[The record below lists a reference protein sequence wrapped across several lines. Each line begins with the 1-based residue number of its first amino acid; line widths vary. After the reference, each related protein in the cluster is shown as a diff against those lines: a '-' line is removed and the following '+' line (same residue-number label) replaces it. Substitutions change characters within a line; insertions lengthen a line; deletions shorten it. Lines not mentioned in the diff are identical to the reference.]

1 MADTWAIAD
10 DDKKNTAS
18 DDRLNTDQPSSGTT
32 PAAKSGTAAAAP
44 ASTSNPLPGARL
56 SNPLSLFASY
66 TYQLSLYMITPDAYD
81 LFIASGRKDI
91 NALTRAGGKG
101 GAYLLVQS
109 GGINNTSTDSARA
122 PGFKL
127 DYFID
132 DLKITTST
140 SAASSGTATNTTE
153 MSFSIY
159 EPYGFSFMTKLKNA
173 TEALQQYS
181 KLPNFK
187 DIKNPGRQFFILGIR
202 FLGYDINGKI
212 LTGQENIDGT
222 ILDKFGTDNGVLE
235 TFYDILI
242 SSMQFKVDGK
252 GSNYSVKAQTLQPQM
267 AFGLKRGLIATGAS
281 VTAETVEQALTG
293 GSESTVAAIP
303 GTLGILTKLNREQ
316 QDLLKE
322 GKITVA
328 NVYKLAWLGNAD
340 TIKNASL
347 LTKADM
353 DKRKLPMTTVS
364 TTSQVAAVAVK
375 NIQPDITKKLLKFNT
390 ATPVIQAISQIIAQ
404 SSYLEN
410 ALTKVY
416 TDTETPGPEA
426 EVIRQNSQA
435 IAWYN
440 LSARVKCLEW
450 DNLVNDFAVEITYV
464 IQPYLT
470 PVVSSSYVNK
480 VSKYYGPHK
489 RYEYWYT
496 GKNSEI
502 LSYEQTLNHAYL
514 QSALDGPS
522 DPGALTNFADVATV
536 LQLRTGGNKLGA
548 NNNGLEA
555 QNAYITNLSDPSAWS
570 AAKINII
577 GDPDYLI
584 QDSPGSINDAY
595 KQFYGPGFSINS
607 NGGQVFIEIN
617 FREAVDYNDTTG
629 LMDINENIIF
639 WKYPKE
645 LNIKGVSYQLISVKS
660 SFSKGKFTQDLDC
673 RINTT
678 FANTAESATGR
689 GNPNENQIADTASR
703 AGTGAAA
710 GSSQTSNN
718 VTSISSDSGAS
729 NLMKDPAQLAQ
740 SLIESTQRALTEN
753 GLGDVKE
760 LLSVT
765 TGNAK
770 NLIVANDDSTGGSRT
785 GIAARNGQGFG
796 AENGRE
802 TDASSIV
809 GVR

>member
-10 DDKKNTAS
+10 DDKKNTAGE
-18 DDRLNTDQPSSGTT
+18 DRDNTDRPSSGTT
-32 PAAKSGTAAAAP
+32 PAAKSGTAAASP

-91 NALTRAGGKG
+91 NADGKG

-109 GGINNTSTDSARA
+109 GGINTTSTETVRRA
-122 PGFKL
+122 PGFEL

-173 TEALQQYS
+173 TEALQKYS
-181 KLPNFK
+181 NLPNFK

-235 TFYDILI
+235 TFYEILI

-267 AFGLKRGLIATGAS
+267 AFGLKRGLLTTGAS

-293 GSESTVAAIP
+293 GSAYKTTSTGSESTTTEIP

-316 QDLLKE
+316 EKLLKA
-322 GKITVA
+322 GDIKVA

-353 DKRKLPMTTVS
+353 DKRKLPMARLDN
-364 TTSQVAAVAVK
+364 TSQGAAAAVK
-375 NIQPDITKKLLKFNT
+375 NIQPDITKKLIKFNT

-410 ALTKVY
+410 SLTKVY
-416 TDTETPGPEA
+416 TDAETPGPNDELP
-426 EVIRQNSQA
+426 RKNSQE

-440 LSARVKCLEW
+440 LSARVKSLAW
-450 DNLVNDFAVEITYV
+450 DDKVNDFAVEITYV

-470 PVVSSSYVNK
+470 PVVTSSYVNK

-502 LSYEQTLNHAYL
+502 LSYEQTLNHAYVL
-514 QSALDGPS
+514 TALDGAS
-522 DPGALTNFADVATV
+522 DKGAITNFADVALA

-548 NNNGLEA
+548 INNGLDA
-555 QNAYITNLSDPSAWS
+555 QNSYVTSLYDPSAWS
-570 AAKINII
+570 QAKINIM

-584 QDSPGSINDAY
+584 QDSPGSINEAY
-595 KQFYGPGFSINS
+595 KQYYGPGFSINP

-629 LMDINENIIF
+629 LMDLNENIIF
-639 WKYPKE
+639 WEYPKE
-645 LNIKGVSYQLISVKS
+645 LNIKGVSYRLISVKS
-660 SFSKGKFTQDLDC
+660 SFSKGKFTQDLAC
-673 RINTT
+673 QINTT
-678 FANTAESATGR
+678 FGNTAESATGR
-689 GNPNENQIADTASR
+689 GKPGEDNMAR
-703 AGTGAAA
+703 AGATSGN
-710 GSSQTSNN
+710 SQT
-718 VTSISSDSGAS
+718 TITTPGESSSS
-729 NLMKDPAQLAQ
+729 NLMQDPAQRAQ
-740 SLIESTQRALTEN
+740 YLMESTQNALTEN
-753 GLGDVKE
+753 GFGD
-760 LLSVT
+760 LLTVPTQNS
-765 TGNAK
+765 N
-770 NLIVANDDSTGGSRT
+770 NPIVANDDSTGDRLSGT
-785 GIAARNGQGFG
+785 AARNGQGFG

-802 TDASSIV
+802 TDESSIV

>member
-1 MADTWAIAD
+1 MA
-10 DDKKNTAS
+10 N
-18 DDRLNTDQPSSGTT
+18 DDRGNSGK
-32 PAAKSGTAAAAP
+32 PGENAMAQAAAGAAATGP
-44 ASTSNPLPGARL
+44 ASTSNPPPGARL

-91 NALTRAGGKG
+91 NALTRAGGLG

-109 GGINNTSTDSARA
+109 GGINTTGTETARA
-122 PGFKL
+122 PGFEL

-187 DIKNPGRQFFILGIR
+187 GIQNPGRQFFILGIR

-293 GSESTVAAIP
+293 GSAYITTTTGSESTTTEIP

-316 QDLLKE
+316 QALLKD

-364 TTSQVAAVAVK
+364 NTSQVAAAAVK
-375 NIQPDITKKLLKFNT
+375 NIPPDITKKLIKFNT

-416 TDTETPGPEA
+416 TDEEESGPNDELPKGSPGK
-426 EVIRQNSQA
+426 

-440 LSARVKCLEW
+440 LSARVKTLAW
-450 DNLVNDFAVEITYV
+450 DKKVNDFAVEITYV

-470 PVVSSSYVNK
+470 PVVTSSYVNN

-502 LSYEQTLNHAYL
+502 LSYEQTLNHAYV
-514 QSALDGPS
+514 QAALDGTS
-522 DPGALTNFADVATV
+522 NKDAVADIATI
-536 LQLRTGGNKLGA
+536 LQQRTGGNRLGTI
-548 NNNGLEA
+548 NNGLEA
-555 QNAYITNLSDPSAWS
+555 QNAYITSLSDPSAW
-570 AAKINII
+570 ATAKINII

-595 KQFYGPGFSINS
+595 KQFYGQGFTINP

-645 LNIKGVSYQLISVKS
+645 LNIKGVSYRLISVKS
-660 SFSKGKFTQDLDC
+660 SFSKGKFTQDLEC
-673 RINTT
+673 RINT
-678 FANTAESATGR
+678 FPNTAESATGR
-689 GNPNENQIADTASR
+689 GKPGESQMADTASR

-710 GSSQTSNN
+710 GGSQTSNN
-718 VTSISSDSGAS
+718 VTSTSSSPGAS
-729 NLMKDPAQLAQ
+729 NLMKDPAQMAQ
-740 SLIESTQRALTEN
+740 SLIESTQQALTAN
-753 GLGDVKE
+753 VLGDVKE
-760 LLSVT
+760 LLSVI

-770 NLIVANDDSTGGSRT
+770 NLIVANDDSTGGGRSGT
-785 GIAARNGQGFG
+785 AARNGQGFG

-802 TDASSIV
+802 TAASSIV

>member
-10 DDKKNTAS
+10 DDKKNTAGE
-18 DDRLNTDQPSSGTT
+18 DRDNTDRPSSGTT
-32 PAAKSGTAAAAP
+32 TAAQSGTAAASP

-91 NALTRAGGKG
+91 NADGKG

-109 GGINNTSTDSARA
+109 GGINTTSTETVRRA
-122 PGFKL
+122 PGFEL

-173 TEALQQYS
+173 TEALQKYS
-181 KLPNFK
+181 NLPNFK

-235 TFYDILI
+235 TFYEILI

-267 AFGLKRGLIATGAS
+267 AFGLKRGLITTGAS

-293 GSESTVAAIP
+293 GSAYVSTSTGSESTTAAIP

-316 QDLLKE
+316 EKLLKD
-322 GKITVA
+322 GDITVA
-328 NVYKLAWLGNAD
+328 NVYKLEWLGNAD

-353 DKRKLPMTTVS
+353 DKRKLPMVPLAN
-364 TTSQVAAVAVK
+364 TSQVSAAAVK
-375 NIQPDITKKLLKFNT
+375 NIPPDITKKLLKFNT

-416 TDTETPGPEA
+416 TDAETTGPDA
-426 EVIRQNSQA
+426 ELLRKNSQT

-440 LSARVKCLEW
+440 LSARVKCLAW
-450 DNLVNDFAVEITYV
+450 DPKVNDFAVEITYV

-470 PVVSSSYVNK
+470 PVVTSSYVNK

-514 QSALDGPS
+514 LPALDPS
-522 DPGALTNFADVATV
+522 VKGAVTNFADVATV

-548 NNNGLEA
+548 INNGLEA
-555 QNAYITNLSDPSAWS
+555 QNSYVTSLYDPTAWS
-570 AAKINII
+570 AAKINIM

-584 QDSPGSINDAY
+584 QDSPGSINEAY
-595 KQFYGPGFSINS
+595 KQYYGPGFSINP

-629 LMDINENIIF
+629 LMDLNENIIF

-689 GNPNENQIADTASR
+689 GKPGEDNMAR
-703 AGTGAAA
+703 AGATAGNSQTTITPTG
-710 GSSQTSNN
+710 GSS
-718 VTSISSDSGAS
+718 SSS
-729 NLMKDPAQLAQ
+729 LKKEPAQAEPAVV
-740 SLIESTQRALTEN
+740 I
-753 GLGDVKE
+753 
-760 LLSVT
+760 SVEAAPAF
-765 TGNAK
+765 NAAK
-770 NLIVANDDSTGGSRT
+770 DSQTANDDSTSDRLS
-785 GIAARNGQGFG
+785 GITVRNGQVFD

-802 TDASSIV
+802 TDESSIV

>member
-10 DDKKNTAS
+10 DDKKNTAGE
-18 DDRLNTDQPSSGTT
+18 DRDNTDRPSSGTT
-32 PAAKSGTAAAAP
+32 TAAQSGTAAASP

-91 NALTRAGGKG
+91 NALTRAGGNG

-109 GGINNTSTDSARA
+109 GGINTTSTETVRRA
-122 PGFKL
+122 PGFEL

-173 TEALQQYS
+173 TEALQKYS
-181 KLPNFK
+181 NLPNFK

-235 TFYDILI
+235 TFYEILI

-267 AFGLKRGLIATGAS
+267 AFGLKRGLITTGAS

-316 QDLLKE
+316 EDLKTA

-328 NVYKLAWLGNAD
+328 NVYKLEWLGNAD

-353 DKRKLPMTTVS
+353 DKRKLPMTPVS
-364 TTSQVAAVAVK
+364 TTSQVSAAAVK
-375 NIQPDITKKLLKFNT
+375 NIPPDITKKLLKFNT

-416 TDTETPGPEA
+416 TDAETPGPGSE
-426 EVIRQNSQA
+426 EIRKNSRA

-440 LSARVKCLEW
+440 LSARVKCLAW
-450 DNLVNDFAVEITYV
+450 DPKVNDFAVEITYV

-470 PVVSSSYVNK
+470 PVVTSSYVNK

-514 QSALDGPS
+514 LPALDPS
-522 DPGALTNFADVATV
+522 VKGAVTNFADVATV
-536 LQLRTGGNKLGA
+536 LQLRTGGNKLGV

-555 QNAYITNLSDPSAWS
+555 QNSYITSLYDPTAWS
-570 AAKINII
+570 AAKINIM

-584 QDSPGSINDAY
+584 QDSPGSINEAY
-595 KQFYGPGFSINS
+595 KQYYGPGFSINP

-629 LMDINENIIF
+629 LMDLNENIIF

-678 FANTAESATGR
+678 FANTAESSTGR
-689 GNPNENQIADTASR
+689 DTKNTAGDDRDNTDPVPDASSLKKEP
-703 AGTGAAA
+703 AQAEPAVVISVEAAPA
-710 GSSQTSNN
+710 FNAAKDSQT
-718 VTSISSDSGAS
+718 
-729 NLMKDPAQLAQ
+729 
-740 SLIESTQRALTEN
+740 
-753 GLGDVKE
+753 
-760 LLSVT
+760 
-765 TGNAK
+765 
-770 NLIVANDDSTGGSRT
+770 ANDDSTSDRLS
-785 GIAARNGQGFG
+785 GITVRNGQVFD

-802 TDASSIV
+802 TDELSIV

>member
-10 DDKKNTAS
+10 D
-18 DDRLNTDQPSSGTT
+18 SSGTT
-32 PAAKSGTAAAAP
+32 TAAQSGTAAASP

-91 NALTRAGGKG
+91 NADGKG

-109 GGINNTSTDSARA
+109 GGINTTSTETVRRA
-122 PGFKL
+122 PGFEL

-181 KLPNFK
+181 NLPNFK

-235 TFYDILI
+235 TFYEILI

-267 AFGLKRGLIATGAS
+267 AFGLKRGLITTGAS

-293 GSESTVAAIP
+293 GSKSTVAAIP

-316 QDLLKE
+316 EDLKRA

-328 NVYKLAWLGNAD
+328 NVYELEWLGNAD
-340 TIKNASL
+340 TIKKASL

-364 TTSQVAAVAVK
+364 TTSQVSAAAVK
-375 NIQPDITKKLLKFNT
+375 NIPPDITKKLLKFNT

-416 TDTETPGPEA
+416 TDAETTGPDA
-426 EVIRQNSQA
+426 ELLRKNSQT

-440 LSARVKCLEW
+440 LSARVKCLAW
-450 DNLVNDFAVEITYV
+450 DPLVNDFAVEITYV

-470 PVVSSSYVNK
+470 PVVTSSYVNK

-514 QSALDGPS
+514 LPALDPS
-522 DPGALTNFADVATV
+522 VKGAVTNFADVATV

-548 NNNGLEA
+548 INNGLEA
-555 QNAYITNLSDPSAWS
+555 QNSYVTSLYDPSAW
-570 AAKINII
+570 ATAKINIM

-584 QDSPGSINDAY
+584 QDSPGSINEAY
-595 KQFYGPGFSINS
+595 KQYYGPGFSINP

-629 LMDINENIIF
+629 LMDLNENIIF

-645 LNIKGVSYQLISVKS
+645 LNIKGVSYRLISVKS
-660 SFSKGKFTQDLDC
+660 SFSKGKFTQDLAC
-673 RINTT
+673 QINTT
-678 FANTAESATGR
+678 FGNTAESATGR
-689 GNPNENQIADTASR
+689 DTKNTAGDDRDNTDPVPDASSLKKEP
-703 AGTGAAA
+703 AQAEPAVVISVEAAPA
-710 GSSQTSNN
+710 FNAAKDSQT
-718 VTSISSDSGAS
+718 
-729 NLMKDPAQLAQ
+729 
-740 SLIESTQRALTEN
+740 
-753 GLGDVKE
+753 
-760 LLSVT
+760 
-765 TGNAK
+765 
-770 NLIVANDDSTGGSRT
+770 ANDDSTSDRLS
-785 GIAARNGQGFG
+785 GITVRNGQVFD

-802 TDASSIV
+802 TAASSIV

>member
-1 MADTWAIAD
+1 MVD
-10 DDKKNTAS
+10 DDRKSTAGE
-18 DDRLNTDQPSSGTT
+18 DRDNTDQPNSGTT

-91 NALTRAGGKG
+91 NALTRAGGLG

-109 GGINNTSTDSARA
+109 GGINTTGTETARA
-122 PGFKL
+122 PGFEL

-267 AFGLKRGLIATGAS
+267 AFGLKRGLLTTGAS

-316 QDLLKE
+316 QDLLKA
-322 GKITVA
+322 GDIKVA
-328 NVYKLAWLGNAD
+328 NVYKLDWLGNAD
-340 TIKNASL
+340 TIKKASL

-353 DKRKLPMTTVS
+353 DKRKLPMARLDN
-364 TTSQVAAVAVK
+364 TSQGAAAAVK
-375 NIQPDITKKLLKFNT
+375 NIQPDITKKLIKFNT

-410 ALTKVY
+410 SLTKVY
-416 TDTETPGPEA
+416 TDAETPGPNDELP
-426 EVIRQNSQA
+426 RKNSQE

-440 LSARVKCLEW
+440 LSARVKSLAW
-450 DNLVNDFAVEITYV
+450 DDKVNDFAVEITYV

-470 PVVSSSYVNK
+470 PVVTSSYVNK

-502 LSYEQTLNHAYL
+502 LSYEQTLNHAYVL
-514 QSALDGPS
+514 TALDGAS
-522 DPGALTNFADVATV
+522 DKGAITNFADVALA
-536 LQLRTGGNKLGA
+536 LQLRTGGNRLGA
-548 NNNGLEA
+548 INNGLDA
-555 QNAYITNLSDPSAWS
+555 QNSYVTSLYDPSAWS
-570 AAKINII
+570 QAKINIM

-584 QDSPGSINDAY
+584 QDSPGSINEAY
-595 KQFYGPGFSINS
+595 KQFYGPGFSINP

-617 FREAVDYNDTTG
+617 FREAIDYNDTTG
-629 LMDINENIIF
+629 LMDLNENIIF

-689 GNPNENQIADTASR
+689 GKPGDDRQNTAGEDRDNTDQPNSR
-703 AGTGAAA
+703 P
-710 GSSQTSNN
+710 
-718 VTSISSDSGAS
+718 GAS
-729 NLMKDPAQLAQ
+729 NLMQDPAQRAQ
-740 SLIESTQRALTEN
+740 AVAEAAP
-753 GLGDVKE
+753 
-760 LLSVT
+760 VT
-765 TGNAK
+765 AAPVFKFNAAK
-770 NLIVANDDSTGGSRT
+770 DSQSANDDSTGDRQS
-785 GIAARNGQGFG
+785 GIAAQQVFG
-796 AENGRE
+796 AESGRE
-802 TDASSIV
+802 TEISSIV

>member
-1 MADTWAIAD
+1 MATGDIN
-10 DDKKNTAS
+10 NTAS
-18 DDRLNTDQPSSGTT
+18 DDRDNTDRPTT
-32 PAAKSGTAAAAP
+32 PAAKSGTAAASP

-91 NALTRAGGKG
+91 NADGKG

-109 GGINNTSTDSARA
+109 GGINTTSTETVRRA
-122 PGFKL
+122 PGFGL

-235 TFYDILI
+235 TFYEILI

-267 AFGLKRGLIATGAS
+267 AFGLKRGLITTGAS

-316 QDLLKE
+316 QDLLKA
-322 GKITVA
+322 GDITVA
-328 NVYKLAWLGNAD
+328 NVYELEWLGNAD
-340 TIKNASL
+340 TIKKASL

-353 DKRKLPMTTVS
+353 DKRKLPMTPVA
-364 TTSQVAAVAVK
+364 TTSQVSAAAVK
-375 NIQPDITKKLLKFNT
+375 NIQPDITKKLIKFNT

-416 TDTETPGPEA
+416 TDAETTGPDA
-426 EVIRQNSQA
+426 ELLRKNSQT

-440 LSARVKCLEW
+440 LSARVKCLAW
-450 DNLVNDFAVEITYV
+450 DPKVNDFAVEITYV

-470 PVVSSSYVNK
+470 PVVTSSYVNK

-514 QSALDGPS
+514 LPALDPS
-522 DPGALTNFADVATV
+522 VKGAVTNFADVATV

-548 NNNGLEA
+548 INNGLEA
-555 QNAYITNLSDPSAWS
+555 QNSYVTSLYDPTAWS
-570 AAKINII
+570 AAKINIM

-584 QDSPGSINDAY
+584 QDSPGSINEAY
-595 KQFYGPGFSINS
+595 KQYYGPGFSINP

-629 LMDINENIIF
+629 LMDLNENIIF

-689 GNPNENQIADTASR
+689 GKPGEDNMAR
-703 AGTGAAA
+703 AGATAGNSQTTITTTG
-710 GSSQTSNN
+710 GSSS
-718 VTSISSDSGAS
+718 S
-729 NLMKDPAQLAQ
+729 NLMQDPAQRAQ
-740 SLIESTQRALTEN
+740 SLIESTQNALTEN
-753 GLGDVKE
+753 GFGD
-760 LLSVT
+760 LLTVPT
-765 TGNAK
+765 QNP
-770 NLIVANDDSTGGSRT
+770 NNPIVANDDSTSDRLS
-785 GIAARNGQGFG
+785 GITVRNGQVFD

-802 TDASSIV
+802 TDESSIV

>member
-10 DDKKNTAS
+10 D
-18 DDRLNTDQPSSGTT
+18 SSGTT
-32 PAAKSGTAAAAP
+32 TAAQSGTAAASP

-91 NALTRAGGKG
+91 NADGKG

-109 GGINNTSTDSARA
+109 GGINTTSTETVRRA
-122 PGFKL
+122 PGFEL

-181 KLPNFK
+181 NLPNFK

-235 TFYDILI
+235 TFYEILI

-267 AFGLKRGLIATGAS
+267 AFGLKRGLITTGAS

-293 GSESTVAAIP
+293 GSAYVSTSTGSESTTAAIP

-316 QDLLKE
+316 EKLRN
-322 GKITVA
+322 A

-353 DKRKLPMTTVS
+353 DKRKLPMVPLAN
-364 TTSQVAAVAVK
+364 TSQVSAAAVK
-375 NIQPDITKKLLKFNT
+375 NIPPDITKKLLKFNT

-416 TDTETPGPEA
+416 TDAETTGPDA
-426 EVIRQNSQA
+426 ELLRKNSQT

-440 LSARVKCLEW
+440 LSARVKCLAW
-450 DNLVNDFAVEITYV
+450 DPKVNDFAVEITYV

-470 PVVSSSYVNK
+470 PVVTSSYVNK

-514 QSALDGPS
+514 LPALDPS
-522 DPGALTNFADVATV
+522 VKGAVTNFADVATV

-548 NNNGLEA
+548 INNGLEA
-555 QNAYITNLSDPSAWS
+555 QNSYVTSLYDPTAWS
-570 AAKINII
+570 AAKINIM

-584 QDSPGSINDAY
+584 QDSPGSINEAY
-595 KQFYGPGFSINS
+595 KQYYGPGFSINP

-629 LMDINENIIF
+629 LMDLNENIIF

-645 LNIKGVSYQLISVKS
+645 LNIKGVSYRLISVKS
-660 SFSKGKFTQDLDC
+660 SFSKGKFTQDLAC
-673 RINTT
+673 QINTT
-678 FANTAESATGR
+678 FGNTAESATGR
-689 GNPNENQIADTASR
+689 DTKNTASDDR
-703 AGTGAAA
+703 DNTDRVPDASSLKKEPSQAAPA
-710 GSSQTSNN
+710 VVISVEAAPASNAAKDSQT
-718 VTSISSDSGAS
+718 
-729 NLMKDPAQLAQ
+729 
-740 SLIESTQRALTEN
+740 
-753 GLGDVKE
+753 
-760 LLSVT
+760 
-765 TGNAK
+765 
-770 NLIVANDDSTGGSRT
+770 ANDDSTGGGRSGT
-785 GIAARNGQGFG
+785 EARNGQGFG

-802 TDASSIV
+802 TEGFESSE
-809 GVR
+809 RRSESSN

>member
-10 DDKKNTAS
+10 D
-18 DDRLNTDQPSSGTT
+18 SSGTT
-32 PAAKSGTAAAAP
+32 TAAQSGTAAASP

-91 NALTRAGGKG
+91 NADGKG

-109 GGINNTSTDSARA
+109 GGINTTSTETVRRA
-122 PGFKL
+122 PGFEL

-181 KLPNFK
+181 NLPNFK

-235 TFYDILI
+235 TFYEILI

-267 AFGLKRGLIATGAS
+267 AFGLKRGLITTGAS

-293 GSESTVAAIP
+293 GSKSTVAAIP

-316 QDLLKE
+316 EDLKRA

-328 NVYKLAWLGNAD
+328 NVYELEWLGNAD

-364 TTSQVAAVAVK
+364 TTSQVSAAAVK
-375 NIQPDITKKLLKFNT
+375 NIPPDITKKLLKFNT

-416 TDTETPGPEA
+416 TDAETTGPDA
-426 EVIRQNSQA
+426 ELLRKNSQT

-440 LSARVKCLEW
+440 LSARVKCLAW
-450 DNLVNDFAVEITYV
+450 DPLVNDFAVEITYV

-470 PVVSSSYVNK
+470 PVVTSSYVNK

-514 QSALDGPS
+514 LPALDPS
-522 DPGALTNFADVATV
+522 VKGAVTNFADVATV

-548 NNNGLEA
+548 INNGLEA
-555 QNAYITNLSDPSAWS
+555 QNSYVTSLYDPSAW
-570 AAKINII
+570 ATAKINIM

-584 QDSPGSINDAY
+584 QDSPGSINEAY
-595 KQFYGPGFSINS
+595 KQYYGPGFSINP

-629 LMDINENIIF
+629 LMDLNENIIF

-645 LNIKGVSYQLISVKS
+645 LNIKGVSYRLISVKS
-660 SFSKGKFTQDLDC
+660 SFSKGKFTQDLAC
-673 RINTT
+673 QINTT
-678 FANTAESATGR
+678 FGNTAESATGR
-689 GNPNENQIADTASR
+689 DTKNTAGDDRDNTDPVPDASSLKKEP
-703 AGTGAAA
+703 AQAEPAVVISVEAAPA
-710 GSSQTSNN
+710 FNAAKDSQT
-718 VTSISSDSGAS
+718 
-729 NLMKDPAQLAQ
+729 
-740 SLIESTQRALTEN
+740 
-753 GLGDVKE
+753 
-760 LLSVT
+760 
-765 TGNAK
+765 
-770 NLIVANDDSTGGSRT
+770 ANDDSTSDRLS
-785 GIAARNGQGFG
+785 GITVRNGQVFD

-802 TDASSIV
+802 TAASSIV

>member
-1 MADTWAIAD
+1 MADPLAIAD
-10 DDKKNTAS
+10 DDKKNTAGE
-18 DDRLNTDQPSSGTT
+18 DRDNTGRPSSGTT
-32 PAAKSGTAAAAP
+32 TAAQSGTAAASP

-81 LFIASGRKDI
+81 LFTASGRKDI
-91 NALTRAGGKG
+91 NADGKG

-109 GGINNTSTDSARA
+109 GGINTTSTETVRRA
-122 PGFKL
+122 PGFEL

-173 TEALQQYS
+173 TEALQKYS
-181 KLPNFK
+181 NLPNFK

-235 TFYDILI
+235 TFYEILI

-267 AFGLKRGLIATGAS
+267 AFGLKRGLLATGAS

-293 GSESTVAAIP
+293 GSAYVSTSTGSESTTAAIP
-303 GTLGILTKLNREQ
+303 GTNVLGILTKLNREQ
-316 QDLLKE
+316 EKLLKD
-322 GKITVA
+322 GDITYA

-353 DKRKLPMTTVS
+353 DKRKLPMVPLAN
-364 TTSQVAAVAVK
+364 TSQVSAAAVK
-375 NIQPDITKKLLKFNT
+375 NIPPDITKKLLKFNT

-416 TDTETPGPEA
+416 TDAETTGPDA
-426 EVIRQNSQA
+426 ELLRKNSQT

-440 LSARVKCLEW
+440 LSARVKCLAW
-450 DNLVNDFAVEITYV
+450 DPKVNDFAVEITYV

-470 PVVSSSYVNK
+470 PVVTSSYVNK

-514 QSALDGPS
+514 LPALDPS
-522 DPGALTNFADVATV
+522 VKGAVTNFADVATV

-548 NNNGLEA
+548 INNGLEA
-555 QNAYITNLSDPSAWS
+555 QNSYITSLSDPTAW
-570 AAKINII
+570 ATAKINIM

-584 QDSPGSINDAY
+584 QDSPGSINEAY
-595 KQFYGPGFSINS
+595 KQFYGPGFSINP

-629 LMDINENIIF
+629 LMDLNENIIF

-689 GNPNENQIADTASR
+689 GKPGEDNMAR
-703 AGTGAAA
+703 AGATA
-710 GSSQTSNN
+710 GNSQTTITPTGGSN
-718 VTSISSDSGAS
+718 SSS
-729 NLMKDPAQLAQ
+729 LKKDPAPAAPAEV
-740 SLIESTQRALTEN
+740 I
-753 GLGDVKE
+753 
-760 LLSVT
+760 SVEAAPAF
-765 TGNAK
+765 NAAK
-770 NLIVANDDSTGGSRT
+770 DSQTANDDSTSDRLS
-785 GIAARNGQGFG
+785 GITVRNGQVFD

-802 TDASSIV
+802 TDESSIV

>member
-18 DDRLNTDQPSSGTT
+18 YDRLNTDQPSSGTT
-32 PAAKSGTAAAAP
+32 PAAKSGTAAASP

-81 LFIASGRKDI
+81 LFTASGRKDI
-91 NALTRAGGKG
+91 NALTRAGGLG

-109 GGINNTSTDSARA
+109 GGINTTSTETVRA
-122 PGFKL
+122 PGFEL

-173 TEALQQYS
+173 SEALQQYS

-187 DIKNPGRQFFILGIR
+187 GIQNPGRQFFILGIR

-252 GSNYSVKAQTLQPQM
+252 GSNYSVKANTLQPQM
-267 AFGLKRGLIATGAS
+267 SFGLKRGLIATGAS

-316 QDLLKE
+316 QDLLKD
-322 GKITVA
+322 GTIKVA
-328 NVYKLAWLGNAD
+328 NVYKLEWLGNAD
-340 TIKNASL
+340 TIKKASL

-353 DKRKLPMTTVS
+353 DKRKLPMATVS
-364 TTSQVAAVAVK
+364 TTSQVATAAVK
-375 NIQPDITKKLLKFNT
+375 NIPPDITKKLLKFNT

-416 TDTETPGPEA
+416 TDAETPGPADELPKDTPQ
-426 EVIRQNSQA
+426 E

-440 LSARVKCLEW
+440 LSSRIKSLAW
-450 DNLVNDFAVEITYV
+450 DDKVNDFAVEITYV

-470 PVVSSSYVNK
+470 PVVTSSYVNK

-489 RYEYWYT
+489 RYDYWYT

-502 LSYEQTLNHAYL
+502 LSYEQTLNHAYV
-514 QSALDGPS
+514 QAALDGTS
-522 DPGALTNFADVATV
+522 NNDKVADIATI
-536 LQLRTGGNKLGA
+536 LQQRTGGNRLGTI
-548 NNNGLEA
+548 NNGLEA
-555 QNAYITNLSDPSAWS
+555 QNAYITNLSDPTAWS
-570 AAKINII
+570 SAKINIM

-584 QDSPGSINDAY
+584 QDSPGSINEAY
-595 KQFYGPGFSINS
+595 KQFYGPGFSINP

-629 LMDINENIIF
+629 LMDLNENIIF

-689 GNPNENQIADTASR
+689 GNPGESQMADTASR

-710 GSSQTSNN
+710 GSQASNN
-718 VTSISSDSGAS
+718 VTSTSSGPGAS
-729 NLMKDPAQLAQ
+729 NLMKDPAQMAQ
-740 SLIESTQRALTEN
+740 SLIESTQQALTAT
-753 GLGDVKE
+753 GLGNVKE
-760 LLSVT
+760 LLSVI

-770 NLIVANDDSTGGSRT
+770 NLIVANDDSTGGGRSGT
-785 GIAARNGQGFG
+785 AARNGQGFG
-796 AENGRE
+796 TENGRE
-802 TDASSIV
+802 TAASSIV

>member
-32 PAAKSGTAAAAP
+32 PAAKSGTAAASP

-81 LFIASGRKDI
+81 LFTASGRKDI
-91 NALTRAGGKG
+91 NALTRAGGLG

-109 GGINNTSTDSARA
+109 GGINTTSTETVRA
-122 PGFKL
+122 PGFEL

-173 TEALQQYS
+173 SAALQQYS

-187 DIKNPGRQFFILGIR
+187 GIQNPGRQFFILGIR

-252 GSNYSVKAQTLQPQM
+252 GSNYSVKANTLQPQM

-316 QDLLKE
+316 QALLKE
-322 GKITVA
+322 GTITVA
-328 NVYKLAWLGNAD
+328 NVYKLEWLGNAD
-340 TIKNASL
+340 TIKKASL

-353 DKRKLPMTTVS
+353 DKRKLPMTPVA
-364 TTSQVAAVAVK
+364 TTSQVYAAAVK
-375 NIQPDITKKLLKFNT
+375 NIPPDITKKLLKFNT

-416 TDTETPGPEA
+416 TDAETPGPDDELP
-426 EVIRQNSQA
+426 RKNSEA

-440 LSARVKCLEW
+440 LSARIKSLGW
-450 DNLVNDFAVEITYV
+450 DDKINDFAVEITYV

-470 PVVSSSYVNK
+470 PVVTSSYVNK

-502 LSYEQTLNHAYL
+502 LSYEQTLNHAYV
-514 QSALDGPS
+514 QPALDGTG
-522 DPGALTNFADVATV
+522 DKDKVADIATI
-536 LQLRTGGNKLGA
+536 LQQRTGGNRLGTI
-548 NNNGLEA
+548 NNGLEA
-555 QNAYITNLSDPSAWS
+555 QNAYITNLSDPTAW
-570 AAKINII
+570 ATAKINII

-595 KQFYGPGFSINS
+595 KQFYGPGFTINP

-645 LNIKGVSYQLISVKS
+645 LNIKGVSYLLISVKS
-660 SFSKGKFTQDLDC
+660 SFSKGKFTQDLEC
-673 RINTT
+673 RINTN
-678 FANTAESATGR
+678 FGNTAESATGR
-689 GNPNENQIADTASR
+689 GKPGESQMADAASR
-703 AGTGAAA
+703 ASTGAA
-710 GSSQTSNN
+710 GGSQTSNN
-718 VTSISSDSGAS
+718 VTSTSSGPGAS
-729 NLMKDPAQLAQ
+729 NLMKDPAQMAQ
-740 SLIESTQRALTEN
+740 SLIESTQQALTAN

-760 LLSVT
+760 LLSVI

-770 NLIVANDDSTGGSRT
+770 NLIVANDDSTGGGRSGT
-785 GIAARNGQGFG
+785 AARNGQGFG

-802 TDASSIV
+802 TAASSIV

>member
-1 MADTWAIAD
+1 MA
-10 DDKKNTAS
+10 N
-18 DDRLNTDQPSSGTT
+18 DDRGNSGK
-32 PAAKSGTAAAAP
+32 PGENAMAQAAAGAAATGP
-44 ASTSNPLPGARL
+44 ASTSNPPPGARL

-91 NALTRAGGKG
+91 NALTRAGGLG

-109 GGINNTSTDSARA
+109 GGINTTGTETARA
-122 PGFKL
+122 PGFEL

-173 TEALQQYS
+173 TKALQQYS

-187 DIKNPGRQFFILGIR
+187 GIQNPGRQFFILGIR

-252 GSNYSVKAQTLQPQM
+252 GSNYSVKANTLQPQM
-267 AFGLKRGLIATGAS
+267 SFGLKRGLLTSGAS
-281 VTAETVEQALTG
+281 VIASTVEQALTG

-316 QDLLKE
+316 QDLLKA
-322 GKITVA
+322 GDIKVA
-328 NVYKLAWLGNAD
+328 NVYNLDWLGDAN

-364 TTSQVAAVAVK
+364 NTSQVAAAAVK

-416 TDTETPGPEA
+416 TDAETPGPNDELPKGSPG
-426 EVIRQNSQA
+426 E

-440 LSARVKCLEW
+440 LSARVKTLAW
-450 DNLVNDFAVEITYV
+450 DDKVNDFAVEITYV

-470 PVVSSSYVNK
+470 PVVTSSYVNK

-502 LSYEQTLNHAYL
+502 LSYEQTLNHAYV
-514 QSALDGPS
+514 QAALDGTS
-522 DPGALTNFADVATV
+522 NKDAVADIATI
-536 LQLRTGGNKLGA
+536 LQQRTGGNRLGTI
-548 NNNGLEA
+548 NNGLEA
-555 QNAYITNLSDPSAWS
+555 QNAYITSLSDPSAW
-570 AAKINII
+570 ATAKINII

-595 KQFYGPGFSINS
+595 KQFYGPGFTINP
-607 NGGQVFIEIN
+607 NGGQVFIELN

-645 LNIKGVSYQLISVKS
+645 LNIKGISYQLISVKS
-660 SFSKGKFTQDLDC
+660 SFSKGKFTQDLEC
-673 RINTT
+673 RINT
-678 FANTAESATGR
+678 FPNTAESATGR
-689 GNPNENQIADTASR
+689 GNPGDDRKNTAGDDRDNTDRS
-703 AGTGAAA
+703 T
-710 GSSQTSNN
+710 SSP
-718 VTSISSDSGAS
+718 GAS
-729 NLMKDPAQLAQ
+729 DLKKDPAQMAQ
-740 SLIESTQRALTEN
+740 SRIESTQNALTPS
-753 GLGDVKE
+753 GLGG
-760 LLSVT
+760 LLTAPTQNS
-765 TGNAK
+765 K
-770 NLIVANDDSTGGSRT
+770 NPIVANDDSKGSGPSGT
-785 GIAARNGQGFG
+785 AARNGQGFG
-796 AENGRE
+796 AESGRE
-802 TDASSIV
+802 PEISSIA

>member
-10 DDKKNTAS
+10 DDKKNTAGE
-18 DDRLNTDQPSSGTT
+18 DRDNTDRPSSGTT
-32 PAAKSGTAAAAP
+32 PAAKSGTAAASP

-91 NALTRAGGKG
+91 NADGKG

-109 GGINNTSTDSARA
+109 GGINTTSTETVRRA
-122 PGFKL
+122 PGFEL

-181 KLPNFK
+181 NLPNFK

-235 TFYDILI
+235 TFYEILI

-267 AFGLKRGLIATGAS
+267 AFGLKRGLITTGAS

-316 QDLLKE
+316 QDLLKA
-322 GKITVA
+322 GDITVA
-328 NVYKLAWLGNAD
+328 NVYELEWLGNAD
-340 TIKNASL
+340 TIKKASL

-353 DKRKLPMTTVS
+353 DKRKLPMTTVA

-375 NIQPDITKKLLKFNT
+375 NIPPDITKKLLKFNT

-416 TDTETPGPEA
+416 TDAETTGPDA
-426 EVIRQNSQA
+426 ELLRKNSQT

-440 LSARVKCLEW
+440 LSARVKCLAW
-450 DNLVNDFAVEITYV
+450 DPKVNDFAVEITYV

-470 PVVSSSYVNK
+470 PVVTSSYVNK

-514 QSALDGPS
+514 LPALDPS
-522 DPGALTNFADVATV
+522 VQGAVTNFADVATV

-548 NNNGLEA
+548 INNGLEA
-555 QNAYITNLSDPSAWS
+555 QNSYVTSLYDPTAWS
-570 AAKINII
+570 AAKINIM

-584 QDSPGSINDAY
+584 QDSPGSINEAY
-595 KQFYGPGFSINS
+595 KQFYGPGFSINP

-629 LMDINENIIF
+629 LMDLNENIIF

-689 GNPNENQIADTASR
+689 GKPGEDNMAR
-703 AGTGAAA
+703 AGATA
-710 GSSQTSNN
+710 GNSQTTITPTGGSN
-718 VTSISSDSGAS
+718 SSS
-729 NLMKDPAQLAQ
+729 LKKDPAPAAPAEV
-740 SLIESTQRALTEN
+740 I
-753 GLGDVKE
+753 
-760 LLSVT
+760 SVEAAPAF
-765 TGNAK
+765 NAAK
-770 NLIVANDDSTGGSRT
+770 DSQTANDDSTSDRLS
-785 GIAARNGQGFG
+785 GITVRNGQVFD

-802 TDASSIV
+802 TDESSIV

>member
-10 DDKKNTAS
+10 DDKKNTAGE
-18 DDRLNTDQPSSGTT
+18 DRDNTVRPSSGTT
-32 PAAKSGTAAAAP
+32 TAAQSGTAAASP

-91 NALTRAGGKG
+91 NADGKG

-109 GGINNTSTDSARA
+109 GGINTTSTETVRRA
-122 PGFKL
+122 PGFEL

-173 TEALQQYS
+173 TEALQKYS
-181 KLPNFK
+181 NLPNFK

-235 TFYDILI
+235 TFYEILI

-252 GSNYSVKAQTLQPQM
+252 GSNYSVKAQTLQPQIS
-267 AFGLKRGLIATGAS
+267 FGLKRGLIATGAS

-316 QDLLKE
+316 EDLKRA

-328 NVYKLAWLGNAD
+328 NVYELEWLGNAD

-364 TTSQVAAVAVK
+364 TTSQVSAAAVK
-375 NIQPDITKKLLKFNT
+375 NIQPDITKKLIKFNT

-416 TDTETPGPEA
+416 TDAETTGPDA
-426 EVIRQNSQA
+426 ELLRKNSQT

-440 LSARVKCLEW
+440 LSARVKCLAW
-450 DNLVNDFAVEITYV
+450 DPKVNDFAVEITYV

-470 PVVSSSYVNK
+470 PVVTSSYVNK

-514 QSALDGPS
+514 LPALDPS
-522 DPGALTNFADVATV
+522 VQGAVTNFADVATV

-548 NNNGLEA
+548 INNGLEA
-555 QNAYITNLSDPSAWS
+555 QNSYVTSLYDPTAWS
-570 AAKINII
+570 AAKINIM

-584 QDSPGSINDAY
+584 QDSPGSINEAY
-595 KQFYGPGFSINS
+595 KQYYGPGFSINP

-629 LMDINENIIF
+629 LMDLNENIIF

-645 LNIKGVSYQLISVKS
+645 LNIKGVSYRLISVKS
-660 SFSKGKFTQDLDC
+660 SFSKGKFTQDLAC
-673 RINTT
+673 QINTT
-678 FANTAESATGR
+678 FGNTAESATGR
-689 GNPNENQIADTASR
+689 DTKNTASDDR
-703 AGTGAAA
+703 DNTDRVPDASSLKKEPSQAAPA
-710 GSSQTSNN
+710 VVISVEAAPAFNAAKDSQT
-718 VTSISSDSGAS
+718 
-729 NLMKDPAQLAQ
+729 
-740 SLIESTQRALTEN
+740 
-753 GLGDVKE
+753 
-760 LLSVT
+760 
-765 TGNAK
+765 
-770 NLIVANDDSTGGSRT
+770 ANDDSTSDRLS
-785 GIAARNGQGFG
+785 GITVRNGQVFD

-802 TDASSIV
+802 TAESSIV